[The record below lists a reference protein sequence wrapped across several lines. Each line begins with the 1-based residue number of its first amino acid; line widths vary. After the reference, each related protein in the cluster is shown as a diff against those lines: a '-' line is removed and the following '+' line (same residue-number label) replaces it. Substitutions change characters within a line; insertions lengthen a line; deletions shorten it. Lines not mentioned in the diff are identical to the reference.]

1 MLGVWFSRLLRRSIE
16 WLDAWWQSPSLAY
29 RPSRQ
34 TSRVSDEWL
43 LETATKSGRRAW
55 DGVVWEWPLTRGGTG
70 MGINR
75 HAARRD
81 ANEAEIVAALE
92 RIGCRVL
99 RLKEV
104 DLLVCRRDELY
115 LLEIKTRTGRVTAS
129 QQKLIDDGWPL
140 AVVRSI
146 PEAISAVSRRG
157 PRGTDPRDDRIQG
170 GGGDSR

>member
-1 MLGVWFSRLLRRSIE
+1 
-16 WLDAWWQSPSLAY
+16 
-29 RPSRQ
+29 
-34 TSRVSDEWL
+34 
-43 LETATKSGRRAW
+43 
-55 DGVVWEWPLTRGGTG
+55 

-104 DLLVCRRDELY
+104 DLLVLSRRKDELY
-115 LLEIKTRTGRVTAS
+115 LLEIKTKTGRVTAS

-157 PRGTDPRDDRIQG
+157 PRGTDPRDDDRIQG